1 MLYVAVRAS
10 LQELIDNPAS
20 IFDTHLRRADALSSS
35 SSATSGGSSADP
47 LYCPLKE
54 ALMLCTQ
61 SFNVKGAAAVHANDF
76 KRVWLFT
83 TDDSPNS
90 HKPSLQNFIVQ
101 VT

>member
-1 MLYVAVRAS
+1 ML
-10 LQELIDNPAS
+10 LQELIENPAS
-20 IFDTHLRRADALSSS
+20 IFDKHLRRADTSASS
-35 SSATSGGSSADP
+35 TPDP

-61 SFNVKGAAAVHANDF
+61 TFNVKSSSAVHANDF

-101 VT
+101 VRYIMRTRGC

>member
-1 MLYVAVRAS
+1 MLYVAARAS

-35 SSATSGGSSADP
+35 ATSGGSADP